1 MSAGNNSQ
9 IALVLF
15 GPPGSGKGTQA
26 KILQASLGIPHVS
39 TGDML
44 REHVQADDEIGR
56 EVKAIMQS
64 GRLVPDDLVN
74 RLIEKRISRPDTDGG
89 VLLDGYPRTLEQ
101 ADKLTGLLRARGVDE
116 VVVHLRVDYNKV
128 IARLSGRRQCP
139 KCGTLYNLASNPP
152 KTEGVCDQDGTR
164 LIVREDDQEPVIR
177 QRLEAYERQTRPV
190 LDYFARTCPR
200 FYEVEGGDAAPETIA
215 AEIRR
220 LVGKS

>member
-9 IALVLF
+9 VALVLF

-26 KILQASLGIPHVS
+26 KILEASLGIPHVS

-56 EVKAIMQS
+56 EVKAIMHS
-64 GRLVPDDLVN
+64 GRLVPDELVN
-74 RLIEKRISRPDTDGG
+74 RLLEERLRRSDTVRGM
-89 VLLDGYPRTLEQ
+89 LLDGYPRTLEQ
-101 ADKLTGLLRARGVDE
+101 AHKMTGLLRERGVTG
-116 VVVHLRVDYNKV
+116 VVVHLRVDYNKI

-139 KCGTLYNLASNPP
+139 QCGTLYNQASNPP
-152 KTEGVCDQDGTR
+152 KVAGVCDRDGAK
-164 LIVREDDQEPVIR
+164 LIVREDDQESVIR

-190 LDYFARTCPR
+190 LEYFARTCPR

-220 LVGKS
+220 LVGKA

>member
-1 MSAGNNSQ
+1 MSADNDSQ
-9 IALVLF
+9 VALVLF

-64 GRLVPDDLVN
+64 GKLVPDELVN
-74 RLIEKRISRPDTDGG
+74 RLIEERIGRPDTVRG

-101 ADKLTGLLRARGVDE
+101 AGKLTGLLRARGVAG
-116 VVVHLRVDYNKV
+116 VVVHLRVDYNKI

-152 KTEGVCDQDGTR
+152 KVTGVCDRDGAT
-164 LIVREDDQEPVIR
+164 LIVREDDQEQVIR

-190 LDYFARTCPR
+190 LEYFARACPR
-200 FYEVEGGDAAPETIA
+200 FYEVEAGDAAPETIA
-215 AEIRR
+215 VEIGR
-220 LVGKS
+220 LVGKA